1 GGEPQTYNFDSS
13 QVAAFRKLAADNKY
27 GLAETL
33 RVGNKLRSVTTIEGF
48 KKAVGDVKFKKCR
61 IIWKGVTYDLESDGK
76 GSVKIDRVQSQM
88 VQTTGEIHQAVLRLR
103 QARVRYYV
111 MTAQNVVYG
120 LLQAAGAAFVL
131 NRIFRRAEN
140 PFSRMI
146 KVEGEDDDPHA
157 APPVPTTPKVEIVQ
171 ADIEEE

>member
-1 GGEPQTYNFDSS
+1 GPDPITYNFDSS

-33 RVGNKLRSVTTIEGF
+33 RVGNKLRNVTTIEGF
-48 KKAVGDVKFKKCR
+48 KKAVGDVRFKKCR

-76 GSVKIDRVQSQM
+76 GSVTIDRVQSQM

-111 MTAQNVVYG
+111 MTAQNVTYG

-140 PFSRMI
+140 PFSRLV
-146 KVEGEDDDPHA
+146 KVEEDKDEDARMAIIPK
-157 APPVPTTPKVEIVQ
+157 KVEIVESNL
-171 ADIEEE
+171 EEE